1 MANQQDLVRL
11 LTGISSTQQPVQPA
25 PVAGSKDF
33 AGMFGAQQAAKLSG
47 GIQNLA
53 RGGAPSPQ
61 QNIASAISDIDLTSA
76 DGLRT
81 MAKVKQI
88 QGDPEGANTLNQQ
101 ALAME
106 KLRLDELKE
115 EEAQTGFL
123 QFIATNHPQYVGLV
137 ESGVLKPEN
146 WTAFIKDKSQGS
158 NMGFG
163 GADKYVDTK
172 GNLYYGAM
180 TKDPD
185 NGTISSQ
192 ITPLAGSP
200 QKPVGKLQLVS
211 TGIYAGMTQEAQAA
225 ARMAALKGKED
236 FKTEGEKKREQNKI
250 FAAKQGAA
258 TDEFALSSVA
268 VKNADDMLIIL
279 DQINTGGI
287 QATGTKAL
295 TDTFNVT
302 DVNLAEFDVMAKQMM
317 VAKLKAFGTNPSD
330 GERKAAAELVP
341 AILSSGK
348 LNKRLIMRFKDE
360 MARRAR
366 NRQYLLR
373 PEATREGYRAFSLA
387 QYESLLK
394 PSAKPKSWLEMKE
407 AP

>member
-1 MANQQDLVRL
+1 MATQQDLVRL
-11 LTGISSTQQPVQPA
+11 LTGISGTQQPVQPT
-25 PVAGSKDF
+25 PVAGSKNF

-61 QNIASAISDIDLTSA
+61 QNIASAISNIDLKSA

-88 QGDPEGANTLNQQ
+88 QGDIEGANALNQQ
-101 ALAME
+101 AVAME

-123 QFIATNHPQYVGLV
+123 QFIATNHPQYTGLV
-137 ESGVLKPEN
+137 ESGVLKAEN

-158 NMGFG
+158 GMGFG

-185 NGTISSQ
+185 GGSISSQ

-200 QKPVGKLQLVS
+200 AQPVGKLQLVS
-211 TGIYAGMTQEAQAA
+211 TGVYGGMTQEAAA
-225 ARMAALKGKED
+225 KARKEAIQNKENA
-236 FKTEGEKKREQNKI
+236 KTEGDEKREQNKI

-258 TDEFALSSVA
+258 IDEFSLSSEA
-268 VKNADDMLIIL
+268 VRNADDMLLIL

-295 TDTFNVT
+295 TDTFNMT
-302 DVNLAEFDVMAKQMM
+302 DANVAEFDVMAKQMM
-317 VAKLKAFGTNPSD
+317 VAKLEAFGSNPSD

-341 AILSSGK
+341 AILSSGT
-348 LNKRLIMRFKDE
+348 LNKRLITRFKNE

-373 PEATREGYRAFSLA
+373 PEATRDGYRAFSLA
-387 QYESLLK
+387 QYESLMTT
-394 PSAKPKSWLEMKE
+394 PKTWADLQEVAE
-407 AP
+407 